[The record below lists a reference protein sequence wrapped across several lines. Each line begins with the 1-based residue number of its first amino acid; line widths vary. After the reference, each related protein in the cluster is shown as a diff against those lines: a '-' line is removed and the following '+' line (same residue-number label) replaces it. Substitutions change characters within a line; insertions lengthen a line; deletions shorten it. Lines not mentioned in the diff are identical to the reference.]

1 MPSALSQTSLHSF
14 IPGAYPTA
22 VKCFWGCKANVGDGS
37 HFGSSIARLMS
48 HKLKECSRRLQ
59 MWNKAYFGIQDAKQ
73 LQLQLERLERAGES
87 SFIWQQPFRPPENI
101 ISAAAAADH
110 NNVNDDLGH
119 HVVPF
124 GGEYT
129 IDFCPNFWGTTLF
142 FCGMSWSGKV
152 HWFDIYD
159 ASRDSSRCGNCSW
172 TVEATGPCMDYYNYY
187 TKEFVCYPWNDKASL
202 Q

>member
-1 MPSALSQTSLHSF
+1 MERSLLLKKFTILDEGNSF
-14 IPGAYPTA
+14 
-22 VKCFWGCKANVGDGS
+22 F
-37 HFGSSIARLMS
+37 
-48 HKLKECSRRLQ
+48 HKLTIEMWFNFCLETEVPLLVYEFISNGTIHQLLHPLSCLWKPTRLHITNDLGPDLDLTIHCKSR
-59 MWNKAYFGIQDAKQ
+59 
-73 LQLQLERLERAGES
+73 
-87 SFIWQQPFRPPENI
+87 
-101 ISAAAAADH
+101 
-110 NNVNDDLGH
+110 NDDLGH

-129 IDFCPNFWGTTLF
+129 IVFCPNFWGTTLF
-142 FCGMSWSGKV
+142 FCGMSWSREA

>member
-1 MPSALSQTSLHSF
+1 MISRT
-14 IPGAYPTA
+14 
-22 VKCFWGCKANVGDGS
+22 S
-37 HFGSSIARLMS
+37 HFVLLRILSLLLLLVLTITTCDAGCLWKPTRL
-48 HKLKECSRRLQ
+48 HITNELCPGLDLTIHCKSR
-59 MWNKAYFGIQDAKQ
+59 
-73 LQLQLERLERAGES
+73 
-87 SFIWQQPFRPPENI
+87 
-101 ISAAAAADH
+101 
-110 NNVNDDLGH
+110 NDDLGQ

-142 FCGMSWSGKV
+142 FCGMSWSGEV

-187 TKEFVCYPWNDKASL
+187 TKEFVCYPGNDKASL

>member
-1 MPSALSQTSLHSF
+1 MGSTPVCQFAILAPTEVKPSHLSTLVAKSECDSHDDIESGPSIGLDLAIH
-14 IPGAYPTA
+14 
-22 VKCFWGCKANVGDGS
+22 CK
-37 HFGSSIARLMS
+37 
-48 HKLKECSRRLQ
+48 SR
-59 MWNKAYFGIQDAKQ
+59 
-73 LQLQLERLERAGES
+73 
-87 SFIWQQPFRPPENI
+87 
-101 ISAAAAADH
+101 
-110 NNVNDDLGH
+110 NDDLGQH
-119 HVVPF
+119 AVPF